1 MIFEFRQS
9 SNGTAVE
16 LILMQVKAK
25 MDTKAK
31 PKLGPLWLIVLT
43 RTVKREV
50 KGVCRYTL
58 YVCQVLNPEKQ
69 SIGDFH
75 TLHHLDRIFHARKFG
90 CSRRWFCCWRYK
102 ESAYVES
109 ADTIKALE

>member
-9 SNGTAVE
+9 SSGTVAE
-16 LILMQVKAK
+16 LILMQV
-25 MDTKAK
+25 KAK

-43 RTVKREV
+43 RTVKRAA
-50 KGVCRYTL
+50 KGNCRYTL

-69 SIGDFH
+69 SIGYFH
-75 TLHHLDRIFHARKFG
+75 TLHHLGRIFHARKFG

-102 ESAYVES
+102 KSVYVRS
-109 ADTIKALE
+109 ADSIKALE